1 MNWSNLKIKTK
12 LALGF
17 GFIIL
22 ILIIIGA
29 ISLVGLKKIES
40 DNVSAVKTRLPEI
53 KISNHLERNTLKIT
67 SLLNDFVLSKDMQ
80 GFNQAQSLLDE
91 LDEYLESTSNMNYN
105 LAYEMKKDISSA
117 KKILLTYRT
126 FMDEMRV
133 GTEKMKT
140 NRGIMEEATGSFLDN
155 CFDYLRGQESTLAYQ
170 IDARKA
176 KRGALEKVTLINN
189 VIDIGNA
196 LRIWNIKAQAG
207 IVNSGS
213 IDFNKQF
220 ADIDQLLVN
229 LEKID
234 TDNENIVY
242 LNNIHRSLDDY
253 HRAINGYFET
263 ENALQLSNRQL
274 IDEGDLLVSTFRN
287 LAESSIR
294 KTTEF
299 ATISIIKIRTALN
312 VLIIGLIISIILS
325 VILAIQIS
333 FSITRPLKKGV
344 EFARQIAEGNLEA
357 TIDIDQKDEI
367 GELAAMLNKMKDKL
381 HQIISS
387 IQTAANHIADAS
399 AQVSNTSQGISQG
412 STEQASAAEEIS
424 ASMEQMSASI
434 SQNTS
439 NAQRTEQIASEAT
452 TGLNEGSRNVR
463 DVTAAIKEIA
473 EKITIIGDI
482 AYQTNILSLNAAVE
496 AARAGEYGKGFAV
509 VADEVK
515 KLAERSQDAATEIDK
530 VSGAGVSLAEQSRK
544 LFNTIVPQIEDTL
557 KLVQEI
563 TASSLEQNSGAE
575 QVNDAVQQFNEVIQ
589 QNAASAE
596 EMATNAEELASQA
609 EYLKDMTSY
618 FKTGGKSVPV
628 RGNNYK
634 QNTRKRTEL
643 PMPNKSLQIKS
654 NVRKGVNLRLGSD
667 TLDQEFEKF

>member
-1 MNWSNLKIKTK
+1 MNWSNLKVKTK
-12 LALGF
+12 LGLGF

-22 ILIIIGA
+22 ILISIGA
-29 ISLVGLKKIES
+29 LSLIGLRKIES

-53 KISNHLERNTLKIT
+53 KISNHLERTTLKIT
-67 SLLNDFVLSKDMQ
+67 SLLSNYVLSQDMQ
-80 GFNQAQSLLDE
+80 SIDQAQSLLDE
-91 LDEYLESTSNMNYN
+91 LDDYLENISKMKYN
-105 LAYEMKKDISSA
+105 LADEMQKDISSA
-117 KKILLTYRT
+117 KKILLVYRT

-133 GTEKMKT
+133 GTEKMET
-140 NRGIMEEATGSFLDN
+140 DRGFMDEAVGSFFDY
-155 CFDYLRGQESTLAYQ
+155 CYDYLRGQESTLAYQ
-170 IDARKA
+170 IDARIA
-176 KRGALEKVTLINN
+176 KRGVLEKVTLINDI
-189 VIDIGNA
+189 IDIGNA
-196 LRIWNIKAQAG
+196 LRIQNFKAQAG
-207 IVNSGS
+207 IDISS
-213 IDFNKQF
+213 STDFNKQF
-220 ADIDQLLVN
+220 TNIDQLLIN

-234 TDNENIVY
+234 TENENIVY
-242 LNNIHRSLDDY
+242 LNNIHHSLDDY
-253 HRAINGYFET
+253 HSAMDGYFET
-263 ENALQLSNRQL
+263 EHALQLSNRQL

-287 LAESSIR
+287 LAESSIH

-312 VLIIGLIISIILS
+312 VLIIGLVISIIVS
-325 VILAIQIS
+325 IILAFQIS
-333 FSITRPLKKGV
+333 YSITRPLKRGV

-357 TIDIDQKDEI
+357 TIDIEQKDEI
-367 GELAAMLNKMKDKL
+367 GELTAMLNKMKDKL
-381 HQIISS
+381 YQTISS

-452 TGLNEGSRNVR
+452 TGLNAGSRNVI

-530 VSGAGVSLAEQSRK
+530 VSGAGVSLAEESRK

-609 EYLKDMTSY
+609 EYLKNMTSY
-618 FKTGGKSVPV
+618 FKTGKENAPV
-628 RGNNYK
+628 NSTKYK
-634 QNTRKRTEL
+634 QNIPRKTEL

-667 TLDQEFEKF
+667 ALDQEFEKF

>member
-12 LALGF
+12 LGLGF

-22 ILIIIGA
+22 ILITLGVISII
-29 ISLVGLKKIES
+29 GLKKIES
-40 DNVSAVKTRLPEI
+40 DNVSIGNTRLPEI

-67 SLLNDFVLSKDMQ
+67 SLLNNFALSQNMQ
-80 GFNQAQSLLDE
+80 SIDQARSLLDE
-91 LDEYLESTSNMNYN
+91 LDKYLENTSNMKYA
-105 LAYEMKKDISSA
+105 LEERMKKDISSA
-117 KKILLTYRT
+117 KKVLFDYRGY
-126 FMDEMRV
+126 MDEMIAA
-133 GTEKMKT
+133 TEKMET
-140 NRGIMEEATGSFLDN
+140 DIRLMDEAAGSFLDN
-155 CFDYLRGQESTLAYQ
+155 CYDYLRGQEATLAYQ
-170 IDARKA
+170 IDARTA
-176 KRGALEKVTLINN
+176 RRGILEKVTLINN
-189 VIDIGNA
+189 VIDIGNE
-196 LRIWNIKAQAG
+196 LRVQNFKAQAG
-207 IVNSGS
+207 IDISNTT
-213 IDFNKQF
+213 DFNKQF
-220 ADIDQLLVN
+220 DNIDQLLVN

-234 TDNENIVY
+234 LDKENIIY

-253 HRAINGYFET
+253 HRAMDGYFET
-263 ENALQLSNRQL
+263 DQALQLSTGQL
-274 IDEGDLLVSTFRN
+274 IDEGDLLVTTFMN
-287 LAESSIR
+287 LAENSIQ
-294 KTTEF
+294 KTTQF
-299 ATISIIKIRTALN
+299 ATNSIIKTHTTIN
-312 VLIIGLIISIILS
+312 VLIVGLIISIIIS
-325 VILAIQIS
+325 IIMAWQIS
-333 FSITRPLKKGV
+333 RSITRPIKKGV

-357 TIDIDQKDEI
+357 NIDIEQNDEI
-367 GELAAMLNKMKDKL
+367 GELAAMLSKMKDKL
-381 HQIISS
+381 HQTISS

-412 STEQASAAEEIS
+412 STQQASAAEEIS
-424 ASMEQMSASI
+424 ASMQEMSASI

-452 TGLNEGSRNVR
+452 AGLNAGSRNVI

-530 VSGAGVSLAEQSRK
+530 VSGAGVNLAEESRR

-589 QNAASAE
+589 QNAAAAE

-618 FKTGGKSVPV
+618 FKTGEKNTHV
-628 RGNNYK
+628 RSKKYK
-634 QNTRKRTEL
+634 QKTKKRTEL

-654 NVRKGVNLRLGSD
+654 NQRKGVNLRLGSD
-667 TLDQEFEKF
+667 SLDQEFEKF